1 MTAHEAA
8 TSAAEAEISSFAG
21 IEEAERETARL
32 AAFSDGVLAVII
44 TIMAFELRSPVAG
57 TFTALRTRLPELL
70 VYILSFAFIGIYWS
84 NHHHLL
90 RATRR
95 CTGAV
100 MWANLHLLFW
110 LSLVPVLTE
119 WVSADYRDHA
129 PAAVYGFVALCS
141 ALAWTV
147 LQMSIIRADGPS
159 SAVATAVGSDLKG
172 RLSLAIYAV
181 ATGLAFVTPWIS
193 YGCFAVVSVIWFVP
207 DRRLERVEMA
217 GRSRKSP

>member
-1 MTAHEAA
+1 MA
-8 TSAAEAEISSFAG
+8 S
-21 IEEAERETARL
+21 
-32 AAFSDGVLAVII
+32 FSDGVMAVII
-44 TIMAFELRSPVAG
+44 TIMAFELRSPAAG
-57 TFTALRTRLPELL
+57 TFTALRARLPELL
-70 VYILSFAFIGIYWS
+70 VYILSFAFVGIYWS

-90 RATRR
+90 RAARR

-119 WVSADYRDHA
+119 WVGEDYKDHA

-147 LQMSIIRADGPS
+147 LQTAIIRADGPS
-159 SAVATAVGSDLKG
+159 SAVGAAVGSDLKG
-172 RLSLAIYAV
+172 RLSLATYIV

-193 YGCFAVVSVIWFVP
+193 YGCFAFVSVLWFVP
-207 DRRLERVEMA
+207 DRRLERAQSAERAERA
-217 GRSRKSP
+217 GRRRPRGAEEASGANKQ